1 MFRCLWAL
9 LLLLPLSAQPPAD
22 LYRAQCAGCH
32 GPAGEGSR
40 GPSLRTLQRANDLDR
55 LIALLRHGVP
65 GTEMP
70 AFAPQTIADG
80 PLRELAGFVLS
91 LRSAHANVASTPAG

>member
-9 LLLLPLSAQPPAD
+9 VFLLPLSAQPPAD

-40 GPSLRTLQRANDLDR
+40 GPSLRTLQRANDVDR
-55 LIALLRHGVP
+55 LMALLRQGVS

-91 LRSAHANVASTPAG
+91 LRPNHGDAVSTP